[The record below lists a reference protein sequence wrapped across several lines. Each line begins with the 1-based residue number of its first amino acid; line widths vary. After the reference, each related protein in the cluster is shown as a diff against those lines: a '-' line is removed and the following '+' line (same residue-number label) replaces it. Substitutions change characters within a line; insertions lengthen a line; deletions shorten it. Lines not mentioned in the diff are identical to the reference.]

1 MFIIIELL
9 FMIFLNF
16 AIIRLRKKPRH
27 YMKFLWTPSSHFNLA
42 NLFTFVNITAGLLA
56 VYFITQN
63 NFFLAIILAWI
74 GGAFDIFDGK
84 IARKYELSNEFG
96 IQLDSFADFLSFV
109 LVPVF
114 LIFQAVYA
122 SHLDGGTLI
131 VAAITSIYYV
141 ISGLRRLIHFNINA
155 DAGEVEKYFTGV
167 PTPLGA
173 ILLWLVYLAN
183 TYAIIPAIVVIALMG
198 LIGWSLNSTLRVPH
212 P

>member
-1 MFIIIELL
+1 
-9 FMIFLNF
+9 
-16 AIIRLRKKPRH
+16 
-27 YMKFLWTPSSHFNLA
+27 MKFLYTPSSHFNLA
-42 NLFTFVNITAGLLA
+42 NLFTFVNITAGLMA
-56 VYFITQN
+56 TYFITQN

-84 IARKYELSNEFG
+84 IARKFNLSNEFG

-122 SHLDGGTLI
+122 TSLSSFILVI
-131 VAAITSIYYV
+131 SAVVSIYYV

-155 DAGEVEKYFTGV
+155 DAGEVDKFFTGV

-173 ILLWLVYLAN
+173 IILWLVYLAN
-183 TYAIIPAIVVIALMG
+183 VYISLPAVVVIVLMG
-198 LIGWSLNSTLRVPH
+198 LIGWSLNSTLKVPH

>member
-1 MFIIIELL
+1 
-9 FMIFLNF
+9 
-16 AIIRLRKKPRH
+16 
-27 YMKFLWTPSSHFNLA
+27 MKFLYNSASHFNLA
-42 NLFTFVNITAGLLA
+42 NLFTFVNITAGLMA
-56 VYFITQN
+56 TYFITQN
-63 NFFLAIILAWI
+63 NFFIAIILAWV

-84 IARKYELSNEFG
+84 IARKYKLSNEFG

-122 SHLDGGTLI
+122 TSLSGMWI
-131 VAAITSIYYV
+131 VVAAIVSIYYV

-155 DAGEVEKYFTGV
+155 DAGEVAKFFTGV

-173 ILLWLVYLAN
+173 ILLWLAYLAH
-183 TYAIIPAIVVIALMG
+183 TYALVPAFVVIALMA
-198 LIGWSLNSTLRVPH
+198 LIGWSLNSTLKVPH

>member
-1 MFIIIELL
+1 
-9 FMIFLNF
+9 
-16 AIIRLRKKPRH
+16 
-27 YMKFLWTPSSHFNLA
+27 MKFLWTPSSHFNLA

-84 IARKYELSNEFG
+84 IARKYSLSNEFG

-122 SHLDGGTLI
+122 TSLEGGFII
-131 VAAITSIYYV
+131 VAAVISIYYV

-155 DAGEVEKYFTGV
+155 DAGEVEKFFTGV

-173 ILLWLVYLAN
+173 ILLWLVYLAHA
-183 TYAIIPAIVVIALMG
+183 YAFIPAVLVVALMA
-198 LIGWSLNSTLRVPH
+198 LIGWSLNSQLKVPH

>member
-1 MFIIIELL
+1 
-9 FMIFLNF
+9 
-16 AIIRLRKKPRH
+16 
-27 YMKFLWTPSSHFNLA
+27 MKFLYKPESHFNLA
-42 NLFTFVNITAGLLA
+42 NLFTFVNITAGLMA

-63 NFFLAIILAWI
+63 NFFVAIILAWI

-84 IARKYELSNEFG
+84 IARKYNLSNEFG

-114 LIFQAVYA
+114 LIFQAVYVT
-122 SHLDGGTLI
+122 SLDGFTLI
-131 VAAITSIYYV
+131 LASITSIYYV
-141 ISGLRRLIHFNINA
+141 ISGLRRLIHFNIHA
-155 DAGEVEKYFTGV
+155 DAGEVSNYFTGV

-183 TYAIIPAIVVIALMG
+183 SYSLAPTFLVILLMG
-198 LIGWSLNSTLRVPH
+198 TIGWSLNSKIKVKH

>member
-1 MFIIIELL
+1 MN
-9 FMIFLNF
+9 FL
-16 AIIRLRKKPRH
+16 
-27 YMKFLWTPSSHFNLA
+27 YTPSSHFNLA
-42 NLFTFVNITAGLLA
+42 NLFTFVNITAGLMA
-56 VYFITQN
+56 TYFITQN
-63 NFFLAIILAWI
+63 NFVLAIILAWV

-84 IARKYELSNEFG
+84 ISRKYNLSNEFG

-122 SHLDGGTLI
+122 AQLNGLLLI
-131 VAAITSIYYV
+131 VAAIVSIYYV

-155 DAGEVEKYFTGV
+155 DAGEVDKFFTGV

-173 ILLWLVYLAN
+173 ILLWLVYLTSA
-183 TYAIIPAIVVIALMG
+183 YEILPAVVIILLMG
-198 LIGWSLNSTLRVPH
+198 AIGWSLNSTLKVPH